1 VFAITQSAM
10 RGVPVLLFN
19 SKPAFVSTLRPG
31 GRGVRVGVT
40 EGVVDVDEV
49 MLLDEVSGVD
59 DVRIEVEGVA
69 DVEKVVLV
77 DETSGVVETVMITV
91 LEGAALENE
100 DVGGGA
106 TRVS

>member
-31 GRGVRVGVT
+31 GRGVGVT